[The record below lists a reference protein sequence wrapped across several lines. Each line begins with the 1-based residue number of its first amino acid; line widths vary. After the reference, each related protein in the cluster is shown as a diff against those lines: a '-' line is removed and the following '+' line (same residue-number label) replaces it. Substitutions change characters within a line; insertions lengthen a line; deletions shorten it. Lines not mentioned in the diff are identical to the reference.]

1 MTENVATRQG
11 SETTTTDPP
20 TNCSTSVAYGF
31 ESFPGAQVHS
41 LESNHHDTPFPPP
54 FSLPNNQLVSCRLV
68 LPIVHTAY
76 GRNGTNRCTREPNR
90 LPRRPNHWTS
100 RLRAGQRTRR
110 QPRTTLSE
118 TTPPSFVSTIYFD
131 VFKSKSHPTLR
142 RAPTLTPE
150 YSSCYG
156 SFHGA
161 ERHSNISQ

>member
-90 LPRRPNHWTS
+90 LS
-100 RLRAGQRTRR
+100 
-110 QPRTTLSE
+110 SE
-118 TTPPSFVSTIYFD
+118 TEPLDIPPQSRSADPSTTEDYAVGDNATFICLYHLFRCLQKQITPDLEESSDIDTRIFEL
-131 VFKSKSHPTLR
+131 LR
-142 RAPTLTPE
+142 ELSR
-150 YSSCYG
+150 C
-156 SFHGA
+156 
-161 ERHSNISQ
+161 